1 MNHFL
6 NSSVITPNND
16 RNIIMTA
23 QIQTIIPKIVKVYVS
38 FIPPKWISIGPV
50 NIGIDDE
57 INSFIWLAIFLFI

>member
-23 QIQTIIPKIVKVYVS
+23 QIQTITPNIVKVYV
-38 FIPPKWISIGPV
+38 FFTPPK
-50 NIGIDDE
+50 
-57 INSFIWLAIFLFI
+57 